1 LRWIDKVIACIE
13 DQDVI
18 DSILAHLREK
28 KQGRPTLSHLVPLSR
43 ARSEAYE
50 YMPLGSQVLP
60 FPESPQTDMDKLVAG
75 FRSKRG
81 RVLLWE
87 SVSVTSAGGP
97 QPQADWN
104 PNDMSPDLAKSMT
117 EAV

>member
-1 LRWIDKVIACIE
+1 MRWIDKVIACIE
-13 DQDVI
+13 DQNVI

-43 ARSEAYE
+43 A
-50 YMPLGSQVLP
+50 PLSNYPPLDSMVLP
-60 FPESPQTDMDKLVAG
+60 FPESPQTDMDKLAAG